1 MRQKFHILIIVVL
14 MSLSTSC
21 ANSKVISTSVTSA
34 SKDSSFTPLIP
45 NCDMSGMVEFTPHS
59 AEFSAGELISLGVGN
74 ISKEQLLFPANY
86 NVRIYSYDENAK
98 SWIDIENDVQYIS
111 SSGDL
116 LQSSDSG
123 LASYSTLVINP
134 IVVASAPIIVRVV
147 ISGNIIKDNQKISD
161 CVGTFTEITIV
172 P

>member
-1 MRQKFHILIIVVL
+1 MRRKFHILIIVVL
-14 MSLSTSC
+14 MLLSTSC

-34 SKDSSFTPLIP
+34 PKDSSFTPLNA
-45 NCDMSGMVEFTPHS
+45 NCDMSGMIEFTPHS
-59 AEFSAGELISLGVGN
+59 AKFSAGELISLGVGN

-86 NVRIYSYDENAK
+86 NVRIYSYDENAQG
-98 SWIDIENDVQYIS
+98 WIDIENDVQYIS

-116 LQSSDSG
+116 LQPSDSG

-147 ISGNIIKDNQKISD
+147 ISGNIIKDNQEIGD